1 MNMNLY
7 TTTWIRP
14 KRATT
19 IGAGILAATVVLLG
33 IAGCGANDEDADSAT
48 QASAVTIHDPWV
60 KAANSGM
67 TAAFATLRNSAD
79 TKATVV
85 SATCTASP
93 RVELHETATGTDG
106 QMTMRPKE
114 GGFTLPAKG
123 SHTLEPGADH
133 IMMMKIAKPIKPG
146 DTVPVTLTFADRST
160 KTFTVSARTFTGAK
174 EDYTGDSDTGTAQ
187 DMGDSG
193 HGNG

>member
-1 MNMNLY
+1 
-7 TTTWIRP
+7 
-14 KRATT
+14 
-19 IGAGILAATVVLLG
+19 
-33 IAGCGANDEDADSAT
+33 
-48 QASAVTIHDPWV
+48 
-60 KAANSGM
+60 M

-85 SATCTASP
+85 SATSTVSP
-93 RVELHETATGTDG
+93 TVELHETATGTDG

-114 GGFTLPAKG
+114 GGFTIPAKG

-146 DTVPVTLTFADRST
+146 DTVSVTLTFADKST
-160 KTFTVSARTFTGAK
+160 KTFIVSARTFTGAK
-174 EDYTGDSDTGTAQ
+174 EDYTGDSDTGMPE